1 MDDVMGIDWDEL
13 RDRALAEWDDLTE
26 EDLEV
31 PEGDIG
37 TLVERIQDR
46 TGESAG
52 GQSSH
57 RGRRLRQSVD
67 GLIRHRCLGDSA
79 AQGSR
84 IL

>member
-46 TGESAG
+46 TGESADEIRTRLMG
-52 GQSSH
+52 GE
-57 RGRRLRQSVD
+57 
-67 GLIRHRCLGDSA
+67 DSLLTEA
-79 AQGSR
+79 DDFDS
-84 IL
+84 L